1 MHRSLVRLAPR
12 RFGGSAFVQAF
23 VQAAFRGNVGGK
35 GGTGGGGS
43 NASPGGSPRGPR
55 GRGRFYLPLD
65 GSAGGYVLVA
75 IIAATV
81 AASWTRQQVEKE
93 RRERRGEKKK
103 HGDKTSGSG
112 GDAES
117 TSISPFLPGES
128 IQPYV
133 HNSSQPPTVPILTT
147 LSPEQ
152 VRDHPLLKAI
162 QPFGLPQLPF
172 MPPSGSGSE
181 TVSHHP
187 FHLSPPLLLR
197 QGYMCSW
204 NSKTRTAD
212 WCMECIHAIPTHD
225 GDTNTNNNN
234 SNGSAAAS
242 RSHSLFR
249 IDPLIHP
256 NFQSHNGDY
265 KSSGLDRGHIVPA
278 ANAARTIPPDQL
290 SSSSTSS
297 SSSSSSLSSPSS
309 SSSSLSLQSII
320 DESFYLSNV
329 APQAPSLNRGFWQ
342 SFEGHLRHLAQK
354 HGRILVISGPLWIP
368 QRKMTDGKDHDAKS
382 SPSTST
388 NMHDGHASNHGN
400 WQLRTDVLGS
410 PPDSF
415 VHVPTH
421 FFKIVVTAPH
431 ELDQL
436 SNPASESASSPSSYP
451 VIHLSSFIV
460 PNSSTSP
467 IPSDASL
474 RNFHVPLER
483 VEQYAG
489 WQFFPRLNR
498 STTLNGRRGGGGRR
512 RLSRVLTFGDTSSL
526 HDTTP
531 VKDLCTVGDCEIRV
545 RDYATLTQQS
555 NNGKPKRSNAL

>member
-23 VQAAFRGNVGGK
+23 AQAAFRGNVGGK
-35 GGTGGGGS
+35 GGAGGGGS
-43 NASPGGSPRGPR
+43 NASPGGSPRGRR

-65 GSAGGYVLVA
+65 GSPGGYVLVA

-93 RRERRGEKKK
+93 RRERKGEKKK
-103 HGDKTSGSG
+103 HGGKTNG

-117 TSISPFLPGES
+117 TSVSPFLPGEG

-133 HNSSQPPTVPILTT
+133 APAGNSSQPPTVPILTT

-181 TVSHHP
+181 SVSHP
-187 FHLSPPLLLR
+187 FHLSAPLLLR

-225 GDTNTNNNN
+225 GDTNN
-234 SNGSAAAS
+234 SNSSGSAAAS

-256 NFQSHNGDY
+256 NFQSHNSDY
-265 KSSGLDRGHIVPA
+265 KSTGYDRGHIVPA
-278 ANAARTIPPDQL
+278 ANAARTIPPGQL
-290 SSSSTSS
+290 SSSS

-309 SSSSLSLQSII
+309 SSSASLSLQSII

-342 SFEGHLRHLAQK
+342 AFEEHLRHLAQK

-368 QRKMTDGKDHDAKS
+368 QRRMTDGIDAKPS
-382 SPSTST
+382 SSTST
-388 NMHDGHASNHGN
+388 IMHDGHSSNHGN

-421 FFKIVVTAPH
+421 FFKIVVTTPH

-436 SNPASESASSPSSYP
+436 SNPASSPASSPSSYP

-474 RNFHVPLER
+474 RSFHVPLER

-498 STTLNGRRGGGGRR
+498 STALNGRRGGGGRR

-526 HDTTP
+526 NDTAP

-545 RDYATLTQQS
+545 RDYATLAQQS
-555 NNGKPKRSNAL
+555 NNGKSKRSNA